1 MRETMA
7 DFLSTQLDFI
17 FFFYGLAFIL
27 LGMTCFAI
35 ARGGERKH
43 PWTVLGC
50 FAFLH
55 GAGEWLDLAAL
66 IVGDTPAFAVARTAL
81 MIGSFVFLMDFARLE
96 GIQLGLKL
104 PGRWLYV
111 PLISLALLAGVT
123 EGLNAAATVARYSI
137 GFVGAMTTGVIFTRL
152 AKELSGA
159 ERRLAIFAAVGFALY
174 AAAAGMIVPPASI
187 WPATVVNQLW
197 FLQITGLPIQLV
209 RGLLACW
216 IAFSIWGIWG
226 QKLIQDA
233 SAERYTKFLRKQFV
247 GTLLAMTTILV
258 LGWILTDYLGGIYKQ
273 NVEAEA
279 QGDIDLLA
287 SRFSGETAA
296 VEATVRVLAG
306 SPSIFRLLVRGSP
319 QDNEGAQ
326 RLLDL
331 AVEAS
336 GAQTGYVLDGSGA
349 VVASSKPEGPSAS
362 APWNI
367 RALPPFQS
375 AIAGQAG
382 HHFASDAAG
391 AQDYYASYPV
401 RGNDGKI
408 IGVTMLRKSLDKF
421 EADLMRFDHPYF
433 FVDPEGIVALTNRP
447 EMRRRPLWPLP
458 AEEKLT
464 ANPAL
469 GLNGRPLMERE
480 ITDATW
486 TTVNGERDYV
496 RRRYTN
502 HSRWSLVL
510 LVTTSEMFA
519 SRVLGI
525 VITLLVTIMTLIYL
539 FGRERR
545 VHDRVQTDKR
555 LELQQL
561 ARELELQ
568 ANTDPLTGLYNRLKF
583 NQALAIEVLRS
594 KRYQTLFSL
603 VLFDIDHFKAVN
615 DTFGHQVGDNV
626 LVQLSRIVASQVR
639 ATDLLARWGGEKFVI
654 LINVSDQ
661 TAQQVAEK
669 LRVAIGRA
677 AFDAVG
683 NVTCSFGLAQYTEGD
698 TPETLI
704 ARADSALYR
713 AKLNGRN
720 RVELAPSPIIVAPE
734 LASVA

>member
-1 MRETMA
+1 MA
-7 DFLSTQLDFI
+7 DFLSAQLDFI

-27 LGMTCFAI
+27 LGITCLTI
-35 ARGGERKH
+35 ARREERTH
-43 PWTVLGC
+43 SWTVLGW

-66 IVGDTPAFAVARTAL
+66 IVGDTPRFAVARTAL
-81 MIGSFVFLMDFARLE
+81 MITSFVFLMDFARLE
-96 GIQLGLKL
+96 GIRLGLKI

-111 PLISLALLAGVT
+111 PLISLSLLVGIT
-123 EGLNAAATVARYSI
+123 EGLNAAAAVARYSI
-137 GFVGAMTTGVIFTRL
+137 GFVGAMTTGVMFARL

-174 AAAAGMIVPPASI
+174 AVAAGMIVPPASI

-197 FLQITGLPIQLV
+197 FLQITGVPIQFV

-226 QKLIQDA
+226 QRLVQDA
-233 SAERYTKFLRKQFV
+233 SAERYTKYLRKQFV

-258 LGWILTDYLGGIYKQ
+258 FGWMLTEYLGGIYKQ
-273 NVEAEA
+273 NVQAEA

-287 SRFSGETAA
+287 SRFSGETAT
-296 VEATVRVLAG
+296 VEAMVKVLAG
-306 SPSIFRLLVRGSP
+306 SPSISPLLVRGSP
-319 QDNEGAQ
+319 QDNQRAQ
-326 RLLDL
+326 KVLDL
-331 AVEAS
+331 GVEAS
-336 GAQTGYVLDGSGA
+336 GAKMGYVLNGSGA
-349 VVASSKPEGPSAS
+349 VIASSKPESPSLSEATF
-362 APWNI
+362 NL
-367 RALPPFQS
+367 RALPLFQS

-382 HHFASDAAG
+382 HHFAFDAAG
-391 AQDYYASYPV
+391 AHNYYASYPI
-401 RGNDGKI
+401 RSDDGKI
-408 IGVTMLRKSLDKF
+408 IGVTMLRKSLEKF
-421 EADLMRFDHPYF
+421 ETDLMRFDHPYF

-447 EMRRRPLWPLP
+447 EMLRRPLWPLP
-458 AEEKLT
+458 ADHKLT
-464 ANPAL
+464 ANPVL
-469 GLNGRPLMERE
+469 GSLNDRPLMERE
-480 ITDATW
+480 LTDATW

-496 RRRYTN
+496 RRRYNN
-502 HSRWSLVL
+502 HTGWSLIL
-510 LVTTSEMFA
+510 LMTTSEMFA

-545 VHDRVQTDKR
+545 VRDSVQTEKR

-561 ARELELQ
+561 AHELELQ
-568 ANTDPLTGLYNRLKF
+568 ANTDPLTGLFNRLKF
-583 NQALAIEVLRS
+583 NQALAIEILRS

-603 VLFDIDHFKAVN
+603 MLFDIDHFKAVN

-626 LVQLSRIVASQVR
+626 LVQLSRIVTSEVR
-639 ATDLLARWGGEKFVI
+639 ATDLLARWGGEEFVVM
-654 LINVSDQ
+654 INVSDQ

-677 AFDAVG
+677 EFDVVG
-683 NVTCSFGLAQYTEGD
+683 NVTCSFGLAQYIEGD
-698 TPETLI
+698 TPETLL
-704 ARADSALYR
+704 ARADRALYR

-720 RVELAPSPIIVAPE
+720 RVELAPSPVIVASE